1 MARPQVSESKA
12 ALKLEQRL
20 NETLV
25 INGEVSSDERIHTEG
40 NLRYNSSC
48 HNLLHVSKLYK
59 EIMFI
64 LVTR

>member
-40 NLRYNSSC
+40 NFRYNPSC